1 MPESVAIYQPR
12 YYPRLHYLARAS
24 QSDVFVLLD
33 DVEFSRRSRQHR
45 AELSLG
51 SQQWLTIPVK
61 HENDDVL
68 LTEAEIDTSSRFA
81 EKHYGTLQHKYGSD
95 AEILKP
101 FYEGVDDRQVLRL
114 VEITVPTLL
123 EMFDRFD
130 VDTEVVR
137 SSELDVDRPRDASEY
152 LARLV
157 DAVGGSTYISG
168 ETGYENYLEEEPFE
182 RRDLDVAVQQWTP
195 EWEDGN
201 VCCLEVLFESSS
213 PREHVEANPNPS
225 IRHG

>member
-68 LTEAEIDTSSRFA
+68 ITEAEIDTSSRFA
-81 EKHYGTLQHKYGSD
+81 EKHYGTLKHKYGSE
-95 AEILKP
+95 AEILEP
-101 FYEGVDDRQVLRL
+101 FYQGVDDRQTLRL

-123 EMFDRFD
+123 EVFDRFD
-130 VDTEVVR
+130 IDTEVVR
-137 SSELDVDRPRDASEY
+137 SSELDVEHPGNASEY
-152 LARLV
+152 LAQLT
-157 DAVGGSTYISG
+157 DAVDGSTYVSG

-182 RRDLDVAVQQWTP
+182 RRDIDVAVQQWTP

-201 VCCLEVLFESSS
+201 VCCLDVLFDSSL
-213 PREHVEANPNPS
+213 PRKHVEADPNPS

>member
-1 MPESVAIYQPR
+1 MPDSVAIYQPR

-45 AELSLG
+45 AEISLG

-61 HENDDVL
+61 HEDDDVL
-68 LTEAEIDTSSRFA
+68 INEAEVDTSSRFG

-95 AEILKP
+95 AEILEP
-101 FYEGVDDRQVLRL
+101 FYQGVDDRETLRL

-123 EMFDRFD
+123 EVFDRFGI
-130 VDTEVVR
+130 DTEVVR
-137 SSELDVDRPRDASEY
+137 SSELDADHPGNASEY

-157 DAVGGSTYISG
+157 DAVDGSTYVSG

-182 RRDLDVAVQQWTP
+182 RRGLDVTVQQWAP

-201 VCCLEVLFESSS
+201 VCCLDVLFNSSS
-213 PREHVEANPNPS
+213 PETYVETDPHPDV
-225 IRHG
+225 RHG